1 MQDDEGLSDF
11 SFSFGTF
18 ANALFESRGLGEGG
32 CGDGLEVL
40 GPEDDSIVVVLGLC
54 DLVFWE
60 VVVDSKI
67 AEVVTQPQILILS
80 PCDARDAASVTIS
93 TSTASGSRRRPF
105 SMTINYL
112 HQTLSTGLAPS
123 RSSRN
128 PRAFPRTT
136 SVRREGSSRVLTTP
150 HKRASSRDAT
160 RPFEQ
165 LLRSFCSLPVSS
177 VRLPLP
183 L

>member
-1 MQDDEGLSDF
+1 ME
-11 SFSFGTF
+11 TNRRKIRTPM
-18 ANALFESRGLGEGG
+18 AN
-32 CGDGLEVL
+32 
-40 GPEDDSIVVVLGLC
+40 P
-54 DLVFWE
+54 
-60 VVVDSKI
+60 VVDSKI

-93 TSTASGSRRRPF
+93 TSTASGNRRRPF

-128 PRAFPRTT
+128 PQAFPRTT

-150 HKRASSRDAT
+150 QGTSSRDTT
-160 RPFEQ
+160 RPFQQ
-165 LLRSFCSLPVSS
+165 LLRSFYSFPVPS
-177 VRLPLP
+177 VRLPFP

>member
-1 MQDDEGLSDF
+1 M
-11 SFSFGTF
+11 
-18 ANALFESRGLGEGG
+18 
-32 CGDGLEVL
+32 
-40 GPEDDSIVVVLGLC
+40 
-54 DLVFWE
+54 
-60 VVVDSKI
+60 DSKI

-128 PRAFPRTT
+128 PQAFPRTT

-150 HKRASSRDAT
+150 HKKASSRDAT
-160 RPFEQ
+160 RPFEHTRPDNPFTKGTNMSHQVPLQKWQ
-165 LLRSFCSLPVSS
+165 LSSAGSFCKGTRYDYFHIFDDFDMFFFL
-177 VRLPLP
+177 
-183 L
+183 

>member
-1 MQDDEGLSDF
+1 MNVPYRRENSCLIIGNSR
-11 SFSFGTF
+11 FGS
-18 ANALFESRGLGEGG
+18 LFWVKLAAIISP
-32 CGDGLEVL
+32 V
-40 GPEDDSIVVVLGLC
+40 IVVKGGY
-54 DLVFWE
+54 
-60 VVVDSKI
+60 VVDSKI